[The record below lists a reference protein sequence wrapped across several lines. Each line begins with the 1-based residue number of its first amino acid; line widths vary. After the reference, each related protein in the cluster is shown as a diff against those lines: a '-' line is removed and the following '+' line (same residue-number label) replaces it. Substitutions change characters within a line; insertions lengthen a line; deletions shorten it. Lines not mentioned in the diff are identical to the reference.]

1 MGRMTIGQLAKQA
14 EVKVETLRYY
24 ERCGLLPPPPRSPA
38 GYRLYPAETVGWV
51 RFIKRAQK
59 LSFSLREIGEL
70 LSLRVSSGVTC
81 AHIKAKAEEKVR
93 EIEARIADLV
103 AMKRALEELIQA
115 CSGGGSTEEC
125 PILSALE
132 RKQTGGEAE

>member
-38 GYRLYPAETVGWV
+38 GYRLYPAETVGRV

-103 AMKRALEELIQA
+103 ANET
-115 CSGGGSTEEC
+115 CPGGAHPGLQRRWPHRGVPDPVGLGKETN
-125 PILSALE
+125 
-132 RKQTGGEAE
+132 RR